1 MSADADTPYDKPLPT
16 LGPENHPFWEACRA
30 GRLSLQKCRACGHL
44 RYPIS
49 PWCPECLSDAHDWT
63 PLSGRGTVFAY
74 VVFHQAYHPG
84 FKGEV
89 PYNVALVQLEE
100 GPRMYSNVV
109 GVPNDQV
116 KVGDAV
122 EVFFDPATED
132 ITIPRFRLRPNE
144 T

>member
-1 MSADADTPYDKPLPT
+1 MSDYSKPLPT
-16 LGPENHPFWEACRA
+16 LTDENRPFWEACRA
-30 GRLSLQKCRACGHL
+30 GRLCLQQCSCGHL

-49 PWCPECLSDAHDWT
+49 PFCPRCLSAEYTWT
-63 PLSGRGTVFAY
+63 PVSGRGTVFSY

-84 FKGEV
+84 FKADL

-116 KVGDAV
+116 KIGDAV
-122 EVFFDPATED
+122 VAVFDPVTPE
-132 ITIPRFRLRPNE
+132 ITIPRFRLRARQPQGD
-144 T
+144 